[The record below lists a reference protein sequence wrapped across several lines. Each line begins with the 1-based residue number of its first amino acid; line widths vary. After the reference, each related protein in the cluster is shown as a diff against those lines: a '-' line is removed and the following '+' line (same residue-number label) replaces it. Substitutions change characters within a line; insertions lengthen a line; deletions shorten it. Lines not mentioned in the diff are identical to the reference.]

1 MQLSTKA
8 ILICCISTQIFT
20 AHGKPKHYLIETEDN
35 DVEDIK
41 APIKDNVDDP
51 SANEVGT
58 DGGVMKGPIE
68 DEADDPNANEDGT
81 DYQDSEDE
89 DAEAETE
96 TDAEAETETDAEEE
110 AESEPAKKESK
121 FESKNFAKNTTV
133 AKKPPK
139 GGDYAGRKRL

>member
-35 DVEDIK
+35 DVEDNK
-41 APIKDNVDDP
+41 APIKDNVHDP
-51 SANEVGT
+51 SANEVGR

-68 DEADDPNANEDGT
+68 DEAGDPNANEDGT

-89 DAEAETE
+89 E
-96 TDAEAETETDAEEE
+96 AEAETETDAEE
-110 AESEPAKKESK
+110 ESEPAKKESK

>member
-8 ILICCISTQIFT
+8 ILICCISTQILT
-20 AHGKPKHYLIETEDN
+20 THGKPKHYLIETEDN
-35 DVEDIK
+35 DVEDNK

-68 DEADDPNANEDGT
+68 DEAGDPNADEEAETETDEAGDPNANEDGT

-89 DAEAETE
+89 DAE
-96 TDAEAETETDAEEE
+96 
-110 AESEPAKKESK
+110 
-121 FESKNFAKNTTV
+121 
-133 AKKPPK
+133 
-139 GGDYAGRKRL
+139 

>member
-35 DVEDIK
+35 DVEDTK

-68 DEADDPNANEDGT
+68 EEAGDLIANEDGT

-96 TDAEAETETDAEEE
+96 TDAEEE
-110 AESEPAKKESK
+110 AESVPAKKESK

>member
-35 DVEDIK
+35 DVEDNK

-58 DGGVMKGPIE
+58 DDGVMKGPIE
-68 DEADDPNANEDGT
+68 DEAGDPNANEDGT

-96 TDAEAETETDAEEE
+96 AEEE

-133 AKKPPK
+133 AKTPPK

>member
-1 MQLSTKA
+1 MQLSTKVF
-8 ILICCISTQIFT
+8 LICCISTHIFT

-35 DVEDIK
+35 EVEDIK
-41 APIKDNVDDP
+41 D
-51 SANEVGT
+51 
-58 DGGVMKGPIE
+58 PIE

-89 DAEAETE
+89 DAEAET
-96 TDAEAETETDAEEE
+96 EEE

-139 GGDYAGRKRL
+139 GGDYIG

>member
-8 ILICCISTQIFT
+8 ILICCISTQILT
-20 AHGKPKHYLIETEDN
+20 THGKPKHYLIETEDN

-96 TDAEAETETDAEEE
+96 AEEE
-110 AESEPAKKESK
+110 EKAESVPAKKESK

>member
-8 ILICCISTQIFT
+8 FLICCISTQIFT

-41 APIKDNVDDP
+41 APIEDNVDDP
-51 SANEVGT
+51 NANEVGT
-58 DGGVMKGPIE
+58 DGGGMKGPIE
-68 DEADDPNANEDGT
+68 DETDDPNANEDGT

-89 DAEAETE
+89 DAEAET
-96 TDAEAETETDAEEE
+96 DTEAEEE
-110 AESEPAKKESK
+110 AESEPAKTESK

-139 GGDYAGRKRL
+139 GGDYIGL

>member
-35 DVEDIK
+35 DVED
-41 APIKDNVDDP
+41 N
-51 SANEVGT
+51 
-58 DGGVMKGPIE
+58 KGPIE

-89 DAEAETE
+89 DAEAETK
-96 TDAEAETETDAEEE
+96 TDAEEE

-139 GGDYAGRKRL
+139 GGDYARRKRL